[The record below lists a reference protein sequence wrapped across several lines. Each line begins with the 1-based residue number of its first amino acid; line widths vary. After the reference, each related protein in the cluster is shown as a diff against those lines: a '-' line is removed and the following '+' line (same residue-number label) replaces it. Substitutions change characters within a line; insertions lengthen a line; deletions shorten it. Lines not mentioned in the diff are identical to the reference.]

1 MASPPEVS
9 IIIQAYT
16 TFCSVATIEAFTHS
30 HQHVHDSHM
39 SPSVACPTHYRPV
52 DPLLSVRVGSCS
64 LKFDRRPQVH
74 CGHHHQ
80 WLHCTMAQRV
90 WDTASIST
98 ENIVD
103 APHKLG
109 TTSTMQ
115 QDRVLTA
122 RGVTNCQ
129 ILTPFDGGRHSSWHL
144 KFDSSRTFQKLPGG
158 AVRQLGKS
166 T

>member
-1 MASPPEVS
+1 M
-9 IIIQAYT
+9 
-16 TFCSVATIEAFTHS
+16 
-30 HQHVHDSHM
+30 
-39 SPSVACPTHYRPV
+39 
-52 DPLLSVRVGSCS
+52 RVGSCS
-64 LKFDRRPQVH
+64 LKFDRLPQVH

-80 WLHCTMAQRV
+80 WLHCTMAHRD

-129 ILTPFDGGRHSSWHL
+129 ILTPFDGGCHSSWHL

-166 T
+166 RLFFQNLPEASRRCCQTTWQVNLTPCHVILARQV